1 MRTRRLLLEGL
12 SFAYWVVRRLF
23 ELLVLFGRSE
33 RAKEVEILVLRHEL
47 QVLRRQVGRPRLRSA
62 DRALLA
68 ALSQVLPQARR
79 RSFLVQPATLLRWHR
94 ALVRRRWTYEGRRPG
109 RPPLLAQTR
118 QLILRLAAENPSWG
132 YKRIHGE
139 LVGLGIPLA
148 ASSVWNL
155 LHRHGIEP
163 APRRASVSWREFLRQ
178 QAAGIV
184 ECDFFTVE
192 TLWLRR
198 LHVLFFIELKRRRVH
213 LAGVTANPNGAWVA
227 QQARNLIMTVAEQE
241 QRPRFLIR
249 DRDCK
254 FTTVFDEVFRSEGIR
269 VIRAPVAA
277 PRAKA
282 HAERWVGSVRRECLD
297 RILIVSRTHLEAVL
311 REYIAY
317 YNTHRPHRSLEQQPP
332 LVETV
337 PVAGHDHEWH
347 VQRRDRLGGLL
358 HEYELAA

>member
-1 MRTRRLLLEGL
+1 MRIPGLLLAILSFLYWALRRLL
-12 SFAYWVVRRLF
+12 
-23 ELLVLFGRSE
+23 ELLVLCGRAD

-47 QVLRRQVGRPRLRSA
+47 HVLRRQIARPRLGAA

-68 ALSQVLPQARR
+68 ALSWVLPRARR

-94 ALVRRRWTYEGRRPG
+94 ELVRRHSRRRPG
-109 RPPLLAQTR
+109 RPPLAAHTR
-118 QLILRLAAENPSWG
+118 QLVRRLAAENPRWG

-139 LVGLGIPLA
+139 PVGLGIPLSP
-148 ASSVWNL
+148 SSVWNIL
-155 LHRHGIEP
+155 RRHGIEP
-163 APRRASVSWREFLRQ
+163 APRRVSLSWAEFLRQ

-198 LHVLFFIELKRRRVH
+198 LHVLFFIELECRRVH
-213 LAGVTANPNGAWVA
+213 LAGDTAHPDGPWVVR
-227 QQARNLIMTVAEQE
+227 QARSLIITLGDQD

-249 DRDCK
+249 DRDSK
-254 FTTVFDEVFRSEGIR
+254 FTAAFDEVFRSEGIT
-269 VIRAPVAA
+269 VIRAPIGA

-297 RILIVSRTHLEAVL
+297 WILILSRKHLERVL
-311 REYIAY
+311 HEYVTH
-317 YNTHRPHRSLEQQPP
+317 YNTHRPHRALEQRPP
-332 LVETV
+332 LLKRLPTAV
-337 PVAGHDHEWH
+337 HDDQYR
-347 VQRRDRLGGLL
+347 VRRRDRVGGVV

>member
-1 MRTRRLLLEGL
+1 MRIRRLLLEGL

-23 ELLVLFGRSE
+23 ELLILFGRSE
-33 RAKEVEILVLRHEL
+33 RAKELEILVLRHEL

-62 DRALLA
+62 DRVLLA
-68 ALSQVLPQARR
+68 AFSQLLPRPRR

-94 ALVRRRWTYEGRRPG
+94 DLVRRRWTYAGRRPG

-139 LVGLGIPLA
+139 LVGLGIELSP
-148 ASSVWNL
+148 SSVWNL

-198 LHVLFFIELKRRRVH
+198 FYVLFFIELSRRRVY
-213 LAGVTANPNGAWVA
+213 LAGITATPHGAWVV
-227 QQARNLIMTVAEQE
+227 QQARNLLMTLTDQG
-241 QRPRFLIR
+241 QSLRILIR
-249 DRDCK
+249 DRDSK
-254 FTTVFDEVFRSEGIR
+254 FTAAFDEVFRSEGLK
-269 VIRAPVAA
+269 VIKAPIAA
-277 PRAKA
+277 PRGKA

-297 RILIVSRTHLEAVL
+297 RILIVSRRQLETVL
-311 REYIAY
+311 SEYVAY
-317 YNTHRPHRSLEQQPP
+317 YNTHRSHRSLDQQPP
-332 LVETV
+332 LPKTKPV
-337 PVAGHDHEWH
+337 PPPDHEWR
-347 VQRRDRLGGLL
+347 VRRRDRLGGLL